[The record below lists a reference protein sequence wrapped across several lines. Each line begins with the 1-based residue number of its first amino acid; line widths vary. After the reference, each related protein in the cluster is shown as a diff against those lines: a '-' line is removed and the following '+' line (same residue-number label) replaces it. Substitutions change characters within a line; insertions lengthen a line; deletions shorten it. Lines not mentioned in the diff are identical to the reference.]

1 MTLTQGHKWFWL
13 DTEVLNAFRSC
24 ILQGNT
30 NKNTVGHG
38 QNTIKQCLKYGY
50 SKTRL

>member
-24 ILQGNT
+24 IGNT

-38 QNTIKQCLKYGY
+38 QTP
-50 SKTRL
+50 